1 MTMPHMTTPAR
12 DRLVSGAL
20 LVLALPLVA
29 AATFMGLVWLGPLG
43 VVITPAAVVAAVMLY
58 WLTVRSTHSSTTRA
72 VVREVGAAALAVAS
86 GFAARVA
93 CYVLGVLAGVMPF
106 ITYREEGYPLME
118 EWKAGSLLVAIATVP
133 LMFLLLRRWA
143 DDRSAG

>member
-1 MTMPHMTTPAR
+1 MPHMTTPAR
-12 DRLVSGAL
+12 DRLVTGAL
-20 LVLALPLVA
+20 LVLALPLIG
-29 AATFMGLVWLGPLG
+29 AATFMGLVCLGPLG

-58 WLTVRSTHSSTTRA
+58 RLTVRSTHSSTTRA
-72 VVREVGAAALAVAS
+72 VAREVGAAALAVAS
-86 GFAARVA
+86 GFAAWVA

-106 ITYREEGYPLME
+106 ITYREEGYPLMD

-143 DDRSAG
+143 DGRSAG